1 MKENNNALK
10 YTVRGEISEVDSENK
25 VITVIKGKNTDEIN
39 IGDFIE
45 DVQNWF
51 AERTEGDEIDFTL
64 IAKQIKK

>member
-10 YTVRGEISEVDSENK
+10 YTVRGEISEVDSGNR